1 MELLIHLLV
10 SGLSLGGIYALL
22 SFSFSLIISTTRI
35 LNIAHGVFFIW
46 GAAICSILVIHSK
59 LHPLLAIPA
68 LLVIFAMLACLFYWG
83 IVKVLLKK
91 GSHYLLSGSILA
103 TFGLALAMES
113 ILADGWVAYINPQP
127 TFLLPMELAPLKING
142 ILIPSNRLLIIL
154 IGGLMITCI
163 HLILKKTFFGK
174 SARAMA
180 QNMDGFLILGLNPQR
195 VTFFMIITAV
205 IATSLSGILYALVIP
220 LEAFEGLPLTLKALT
235 VVILAGV
242 GSLPGTILAGVLLGL
257 AEVAGSYFLGA
268 VWAPVIGFALLFL
281 VLLVRPTGL
290 FGKVTI

>member
-1 MELLIHLLV
+1 MELIIHLIV

-46 GAAICSILVIHSK
+46 GAAICSILLLHGK
-59 LHPLLAIPA
+59 LHPLIAVPG
-68 LLVIFAMLACLFYWG
+68 LLLIFALIASLFYWG

-113 ILADGWVAYINPQP
+113 IIADAWVAYINPQP
-127 TFLLPMELAPLKING
+127 TFLLPMELPPINVKG
-142 ILIPSNRLLIIL
+142 IIIPSNRLMVIL
-154 IGGLMITCI
+154 LGGMMILCI
-163 HLILKKTFFGK
+163 HFLLKKTFFGK

-180 QNMDGFLILGLNPQR
+180 QNMEGFLILGLNPQR
-195 VTFFMIITAV
+195 VTFLMIITAV
-205 IATSLSGILYALVIP
+205 VATSLSGILYSLVIP

-242 GSLPGTILAGVLLGL
+242 GSLPGTILAGVLLGI
-257 AEVAGSYFLGA
+257 AEVTGSYFLGA

-281 VLLVRPTGL
+281 VLLIRPTGL
-290 FGKVTI
+290 FGRVTI